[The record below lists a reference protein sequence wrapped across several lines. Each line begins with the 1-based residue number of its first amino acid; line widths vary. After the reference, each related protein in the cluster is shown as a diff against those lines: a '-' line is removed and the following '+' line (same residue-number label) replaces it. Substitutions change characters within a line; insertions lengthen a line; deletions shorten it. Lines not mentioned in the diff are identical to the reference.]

1 MGIKKLSQFLEM
13 IQKRYCGDIVMVIL
27 ITTLRL
33 ERDLEREREG
43 GRWSCGGLLSC

>member
-27 ITTLRL
+27 IPTLRF
-33 ERDLEREREG
+33 RERKR
-43 GRWSCGGLLSC
+43 GR